1 MCYTFISP
9 CSSPLSTIIIPGDN
23 SRANARGTVKGERR
37 KANLLALL
45 KLEEQYRCK
54 MSNDRHIAE
63 EVTQAHIISAPKL
76 VEEGGQG
83 RLIFFLQIE
92 RLFHQQH

>member
-1 MCYTFISP
+1 
-9 CSSPLSTIIIPGDN
+9 
-23 SRANARGTVKGERR
+23 
-37 KANLLALL
+37 
-45 KLEEQYRCK
+45 

-76 VEEGGQG
+76 VKEGGQG